1 MGGVRPSR
9 PAAGAGVSALTEW
22 LATLDRFRRRAA
34 ELEHRR
40 EAAPDEATTARRAA
54 DELHALLDDVDNV
67 AEPEWP

>member
-1 MGGVRPSR
+1 M
-9 PAAGAGVSALTEW
+9 SALTEW

-40 EAAPDEATTARRAA
+40 EAAPDEATACRAA

-67 AEPEWP
+67 VELEGP